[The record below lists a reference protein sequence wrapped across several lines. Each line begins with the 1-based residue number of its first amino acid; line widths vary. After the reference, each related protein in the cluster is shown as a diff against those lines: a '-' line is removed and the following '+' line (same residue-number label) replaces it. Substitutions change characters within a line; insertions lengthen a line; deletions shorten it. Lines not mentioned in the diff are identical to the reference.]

1 MFKKFSIVLFA
12 SSLSFGVIAV
22 SSTAY
27 GQCSCA
33 PSVNAAPASIMAM
46 PSTQSS
52 ADGNRRFSYEP
63 LSAQTIRTA
72 PVYGSNA
79 MYGSNVTNRPAPYF
93 GSRVNYNSRS
103 QTPLYLL
110 SKPERNSGHR

>member
-12 SSLSFGVIAV
+12 TSLSVGVIAV
-22 SSTAY
+22 SPTAY

-33 PSVNAAPASIMAM
+33 PSVNAAPASVMAM

-63 LSAQTIRTA
+63 LSAQTTRTTS
-72 PVYGSNA
+72 VFGSNA
-79 MYGSNVTNRPAPYF
+79 MYGSNVANRPAQYL
-93 GSRVNYNSRS
+93 GSRVNTNSRS
-103 QTPLYLL
+103 HTPLYLL

>member
-12 SSLSFGVIAV
+12 TSLSVGVIAV
-22 SSTAY
+22 SPTAY

-63 LSAQTIRTA
+63 SSAQTTRTA
-72 PVYGSNA
+72 PV
-79 MYGSNVTNRPAPYF
+79 YGSNVTNRPAPYF
-93 GSRVNYNSRS
+93 GGRVNTNSRS

-110 SKPERNSGHR
+110 SKPERNSGRR